1 MTETSRRTA
10 IATLLAAPL
19 ALAVSR
25 VHAEGHSTAHAVT
38 IEGFAFSPAELTVAP
53 GDTITFTNNDGAPHT
68 ATALDG
74 SFDTGRLN
82 RGESAEITVAS
93 AGSHAYKCNFHPS
106 MTGTI
111 TAA

>member
-1 MTETSRRTA
+1 MSRFDRRSILTA
-10 IATLLAAPL
+10 LLATPL
-19 ALAVSR
+19 AMVASR
-25 VHAEGHSTAHAVT
+25 SHAATHAVT
-38 IEGFAFSPAELTVAP
+38 IEGFAFSPADLNVAV

-82 RGESAEITVAS
+82 RGESAEITITS